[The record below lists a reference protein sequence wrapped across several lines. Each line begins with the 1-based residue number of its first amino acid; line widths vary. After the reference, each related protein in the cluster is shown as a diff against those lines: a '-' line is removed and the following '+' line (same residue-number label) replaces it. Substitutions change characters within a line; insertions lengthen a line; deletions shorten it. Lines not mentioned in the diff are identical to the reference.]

1 MDKLDKCNRE
11 REEARESIPRGIIAE
26 LYRELDRLY
35 PGLYYNIVFDH
46 VDAAGYF
53 FKFKLRTSAEDQH
66 IRI

>member
-1 MDKLDKCNRE
+1 MDKLDKHSRE
-11 REEARESIPRGIIAE
+11 REEAKENIPCGIITE

-46 VDAAGYF
+46 ADAAGYYF
-53 FKFKLRTSAEDQH
+53 IFKLRTSAEDQH